1 MIAIEWVKASRATLF
16 IAVVVM
22 ILAFSQELSSL
33 AIYELRSVK
42 NREVW
47 RLFTGHLA
55 HAGWLHAVFNLMLLV
70 PFAAM
75 PLDTALSAISL
86 IRAGIPARYPKL
98 RVGFS
103 HGGGAIVPLVHRLA
117 VGWKITQS
125 FQGKVPEKP
134 IEYARK
140 FFYDSLVYD
149 VDYLSYLA
157 REFAP
162 GQIFGGTDYPYPIM
176 EKDLNGF
183 LGSATVEDKY
193 SLAQGAAERFLNI
206 S

>member
-1 MIAIEWVKASRATLF
+1 
-16 IAVVVM
+16 M
-22 ILAFSQELSSL
+22 ILGDPRFEEFYAEAESQDLCIFVHALHPIGAE
-33 AIYELRSVK
+33 
-42 NREVW
+42 
-47 RLFTGHLA
+47 RLQT
-55 HAGWLHAVFNLMLLV
+55 MPDLV

-86 IRAGIPARYPKL
+86 IRAGIPARYPNL

-103 HGGGAIVPLVHRLA
+103 HGGGAIVPLIHRLA